1 MNTKTFFEFEL
12 AVEFDYSPP
21 QMQSRTDPAFPATVD
36 ITSVMLGSL
45 EILPYLTPEQ
55 RDKLED
61 DCWEEVYA
69 QLDCDDEPPERI
81 ANDYQE
87 DRI

>member
-1 MNTKTFFEFEL
+1 MKTTSFVEFL
-12 AVEFDYSPP
+12 LFIEFDYSPA
-21 QMQSRTDPAFPATVD
+21 QKQSRTDPAFPATVD

-45 EILPYLTPEQ
+45 EILPHLTPAQ
-55 RDKLED
+55 LDNLED
-61 DCWEEVYA
+61 SCWQEVYA